1 MLVDDLIGQGNLTEA
16 LAELQAII
24 RKNPE
29 IPRYRVLLFQLMSVN
44 GQWDRAMTQL
54 NVSGELDPGTLAMVQ
69 TYREALKCEVFRADV
84 FSGKRSPLVFGQPQQ
99 WVALMIEALKLG
111 AQGHAAESASIRAQA
126 FEQAPATSGTI
137 SVAGS
142 KESGNDSSDSESDN
156 GGESFSWIADADSRL
171 GPMTEAIINGQYY
184 WVPFDSISTVDI
196 EPPEDLRDLVWL
208 PALFTWTNGGETV
221 GLIPTR
227 YPGSESSEESLIRLS
242 RKTEW
247 VLDKNSQSD
256 APPEEQEY
264 VGLGQRMLT
273 SDKSDYPIMDIRNI
287 TLDNPV
293 VTEGSDESNVEQGS

>member
-16 LAELQAII
+16 LAELQAVI

-29 IPRYRVLLFQLMSVN
+29 VPKYRVLLFQLMAVN

-54 NVSGELDPGTLAMVQ
+54 NVAGELDPGTLAMVQ
-69 TYREALKCEVFRADV
+69 TYREALKCEAFRADV

-111 AQGHAAESASIRAQA
+111 AQGHTAESISIRAQA

-137 SVAGS
+137 AVAG
-142 KESGNDSSDSESDN
+142 NNPTDSETAE
-156 GGESFSWIADADSRL
+156 GESFSWIADADSRL

-184 WVPFDSISTVDI
+184 WVPFDSISTLDI

-227 YPGSESSEESLIRLS
+227 YPGSEHSEEALIRLS

-247 VLDKNSQSD
+247 QLDENSQGD
-256 APPEEQEY
+256 IPADDQVY

-273 SDKSDYPIMDIRNI
+273 SDKSDYPVMDIRNI

-293 VTEGSDESNVEQGS
+293 VAEEPDDNNMEQDS